1 VSTHPFHDVATRIQ
15 DRALAALGGAPGERQ
30 RAVVG
35 VLERSRRDAA
45 SYYLQLVIATGMSVL
60 GLVLGSTAV
69 IIGAMLVSPLMG
81 PIVQLGMG
89 LAVGSPVLLV
99 RALSRNTVSLVLVI
113 AGAAAVV
120 RLLPFQAI
128 NSEITGRTTPTVLD
142 LLIAMFCALA
152 ALYTTVR
159 QTSDTQSAAA
169 GTAIGISL
177 VPPLC
182 VVGYGIGTA
191 AWDVALGATLLFVAN
206 FSAIMLV
213 STLGLVILGYSQ
225 VPVAEIDAAELAA
238 SRGGRAT
245 TLERWLERLFQSNVG
260 PLLRLLAPALLLAA
274 VFVPLRRALEE
285 VGWEVRVRTAV
296 SSLVAHLDVEAV
308 SSAVTVQRHSVG
320 VRLVMVGAPEQARDI
335 AESLEERIRAV
346 SGVTPSVEVVAVPDP
361 EAMRA
366 AVDSMRS
373 SATAVAIGAYEASAR
388 SFARDLEAA
397 ITASW
402 PATAGSRWGVRVQ
415 PGTTHL
421 IVEFVHAGPALGPVA
436 LELLG
441 NAVGRA
447 LSVASQAREVVVP
460 RELTAT
466 DASEFAVAVASMATA
481 TAGFDGYHVCVGV
494 PPAQQPAAARRR
506 RATAPP
512 PTAPTTAL
520 EVFATQF
527 PHVRIREASELRAEV
542 RRGDCA
548 AATTRPDV
556 ILGETEPAVPDASAK
571 RASEAGP

>member
-1 VSTHPFHDVATRIQ
+1 
-15 DRALAALGGAPGERQ
+15 
-30 RAVVG
+30 
-35 VLERSRRDAA
+35 
-45 SYYLQLVIATGMSVL
+45 
-60 GLVLGSTAV
+60 
-69 IIGAMLVSPLMG
+69 MG

-113 AGAAAVV
+113 AGLAAVV
-120 RLLPFQAI
+120 RLLPFEAI

-182 VVGYGIGTA
+182 VVGYGVGTA

-238 SRGGRAT
+238 SRGGRT
-245 TLERWLERLFQSNVG
+245 TALERWLERLFQSNIG

-274 VFVPLRRALEE
+274 VYVPLRRALAE

-296 SSLVAHLDVEAV
+296 SSLVARLDVEAV
-308 SSAVTVQRHSVG
+308 SSAVTVHRHSVG

-335 AESLEERIRAV
+335 AEGLEERIRAV

-373 SATAVAIGAYEASAR
+373 SATAVSAAPPEPSAR
-388 SFARDLEAA
+388 SFARDLESAIAA
-397 ITASW
+397 TW

-415 PGTTHL
+415 PGATHL
-421 IVEFVHAGPALGPVA
+421 VVEFVHAGPALGPVG

-441 NAVGRA
+441 DAVGRA
-447 LSVASQAREVVVP
+447 LSVTTLAHEVVVP

-466 DASEFAVAVASMATA
+466 DASELGVAVASMATA
-481 TAGFDGYHVCVGV
+481 TSGFDGYHVCVGI
-494 PPAQQPAAARRR
+494 PPAREPANVKKRR
-506 RATAPP
+506 APP
-512 PTAPTTAL
+512 PPTTASTTVL
-520 EVFATQF
+520 DVIAAQF

-548 AATTRPDV
+548 APTAGPDV
-556 ILGETEPAVPDASAK
+556 SLGETEPAGPDASAK
-571 RASEAGP
+571 QASEAGP